1 MKQPEILA
9 LRMQVLGPKRQ
20 AMEGFGLTVV
30 AGEALC
36 VRSDFLVASDVEVE
50 VELMIGLGLLGA
62 WKALLWRG

>member
-9 LRMQVLGPKRQ
+9 LRMQVLEPKRQ
-20 AMEGFGLTVV
+20 AVEGFDLTVV

-36 VRSDFLVASDVEVE
+36 VRSDFLVARDAEVE
-50 VELMIGLGLLGA
+50 VELMIWLGLLGA

>member
-36 VRSDFLVASDVEVE
+36 DRSDFLVASDVEVE

>member
-1 MKQPEILA
+1 
-9 LRMQVLGPKRQ
+9 MQVLGPKRQ

-36 VRSDFLVASDVEVE
+36 VRSDFLVASDAEVEVE